1 MAKQDDLMKKRNAF
15 IQNLAEHH
23 STIDGVA
30 IFGTTPTLP
39 YSNSSYYVNVP
50 QVLRRC
56 VYLDSDEI
64 NILIELF
71 SWMDGEGV
79 AKVEQSL
86 ISLKTGIPLR
96 TVKEKM
102 TGKGNSLKS
111 KRFIEVAKRNRSNV
125 YIVQKLDFNPYIIL
139 SEMAH
144 GFVEYYY
151 YKGNLRSLDW
161 TGDEPSGNSPQ
172 SLKWI
177 LEGEQSITSWRQ
189 HLAKVFKGIVTDKVV
204 FMKYVQSIVAT
215 CNQDYVQ
222 MNREFQNE
230 LLQEVLNKREVK
242 DIKVG

>member
-1 MAKQDDLMKKRNAF
+1 MAKQDGLMKKRNAF
-15 IQNLAEHH
+15 IQNIAEHH
-23 STIDGVA
+23 STIDGVP
-30 IFGTTPTLP
+30 IFGSKLP
-39 YSNSSYYVNVP
+39 DSNSSYYVNVP

-56 VYLDSDEI
+56 FYLDSYEI
-64 NILIELF
+64 SILTELF
-71 SWMDGEGV
+71 SWMNGEGV
-79 AKVEQSL
+79 TQVEQSM

-102 TGKGNSLKS
+102 TGKENSLKS
-111 KRFIEVAKRNRSNV
+111 KLFIEVAKRKRSNV

-161 TGDEPSGNSPQ
+161 TGDEARGNSPQ

-189 HLAKVFKGIVTDKVV
+189 HLAKVFNGIVTDKDVY
-204 FMKYVQSIVAT
+204 MKYVKLIAAAP
-215 CNQDYVQ
+215 NQDYVQ
-222 MNREFQNE
+222 VYESFQDE
-230 LLQEVLNKREVK
+230 LLKEVFNKRGIK